1 MQEQQDYKKE
11 RDENIKKMFSQME
24 MIQEYKKGTFGVF
37 QVEEGSSPDYSKLG
51 RIKVGSLK
59 ELRGILL

>member
-1 MQEQQDYKKE
+1 
-11 RDENIKKMFSQME
+11 ME